1 MATQL
6 GAGGREA
13 GAGGRGPGA
22 GGRGPGAR
30 GRGLWLVLGLVLLIR
45 IPFLNQAIQGD
56 DHIYLTEASHALID
70 PLHPDNTKY
79 VFQGEEVDLR
89 GQPHPPLDG
98 WVLAGLIALFGG
110 VREVPFHAAYMLFS
124 LVAAWAM
131 WSLAR
136 RFSPQ
141 PLWAALLFVAV
152 PAFVVNGNSLETDL
166 PFLAFWMA
174 AVALF
179 VGQDGILRGGLQP
192 PPFGRGADCQ
202 SARRLKICPTGS
214 AICMALAALTAYQ
227 AVLLTPILAIYVW
240 LFHRRDRTRWLT
252 LLVPPLTAA
261 LWQFFERLST
271 GALPAAV
278 LNGYLAAYQ
287 TFNAKLASALALTIH
302 SWFIVFPAFVPAAFI
317 LAWRRRR
324 EPETIFLLAWIGVF
338 FAGALVIF
346 FAGSARYLLPMAA
359 PVALL
364 ASRLR
369 PKWLAAG
376 FAIQLALSLGLATVN
391 YQHWDGYRQFAE
403 SLRGSS
409 AGHRVWIDGEWG
421 LRYYLESDGALP
433 LKKTQRLH
441 PGDIV
446 VSSELG
452 ASVNPVAPSSP
463 LRTAEIRP
471 ALPLRLIGLESHSGY
486 STVSRGF
493 WPFGI
498 SAGPIDR
505 VRAVEVAERH
515 PTLAYLPMNA
525 PQAADQIV
533 SGIYSLEDN
542 RFRWMSRTA
551 VVALA
556 SPPAALPL
564 RATFT
569 IPPQARARRVAL
581 LLDGRQVASQTYA
594 APGTYTLESPPVR
607 AAGAVAIAEI
617 AIDETF
623 FAPRDSR
630 ELGIVLTGVGFA
642 P

>member
-1 MATQL
+1 M
-6 GAGGREA
+6 
-13 GAGGRGPGA
+13 
-22 GGRGPGAR
+22 
-30 GRGLWLVLGLVLLIR
+30 
-45 IPFLNQAIQGD
+45 
-56 DHIYLTEASHALID
+56 
-70 PLHPDNTKY
+70 HPDNTSY

-98 WVLAGLIALFGG
+98 WVLAGLIALFGN
-110 VREVPFHAAYMLFS
+110 VREVPFHAVYMLFS
-124 LVAAWAM
+124 LIAAWAM

-136 RFSPQ
+136 RFSPH

-179 VGQDGILRGGLQP
+179 EAAPLL
-192 PPFGRGADCQ
+192 
-202 SARRLKICPTGS
+202 SALCL
-214 AICMALAALTAYQ
+214 ALAALTAYQ
-227 AVLLTPILAIYVW
+227 AVLLTPILAVYVW
-240 LFHRRDRTRWLT
+240 LFHRRDRTRWLI
-252 LLVPPLTAA
+252 LLVPPVTVAA
-261 LWQFFERLST
+261 WQLFERFST

-278 LNGYLAAYQ
+278 LNGYLATYQ
-287 TFNAKLASALALTIH
+287 TLPAKLSSALALTIH
-302 SWFIVFPAFVPAAFI
+302 SWFIVFPALVPPALV

-324 EPETIFLLAWIGVF
+324 EPDTLFLLAWIAIF
-338 FAGALVIF
+338 FAGALLIF

-376 FAIQLALSLGLATVN
+376 FAIQLTLGLGLAAVN
-391 YQHWDGYRQFAE
+391 YQHWAGYRQFAE
-403 SLRGSS
+403 SLRAPA

-421 LRYYLESDGALP
+421 LRFYLESDGALP
-433 LKKTQRLH
+433 LKKTQRLR

-452 ASVNPVAPSSP
+452 ASVNPVAPFAP
-463 LRTAEIRP
+463 LRAAEIRP

-498 SAGPIDR
+498 STGLIDR
-505 VRAVEVAERH
+505 VRARAVAERH

-525 PQAADQIV
+525 PEAADQIV
-533 SGIYSLEDN
+533 SGVFSLEDN
-542 RFRWMSRTA
+542 RFRWMSRSAT
-551 VVALA
+551 VALA
-556 SPPAALPL
+556 NPPAALPL

-569 IPPQARARRVAL
+569 IPPQARARRVTL
-581 LLDGRQVASQTYA
+581 LLDGREVVSQTYP

-607 AAGAVAIAEI
+607 AAGAVAMVEI
-617 AIDETF
+617 AIDQTF
-623 FAPRDSR
+623 FARGDTR
-630 ELGIVLTGVGFA
+630 ELGIVLTAVGFT

>member
-1 MATQL
+1 MAASVTPRQFL
-6 GAGGREA
+6 
-13 GAGGRGPGA
+13 
-22 GGRGPGAR
+22 
-30 GRGLWLVLGLVLLIR
+30 LVMGLVLLIR
-45 IPFLNQAIQGD
+45 IPFLNQAVQGD

-70 PLHPDNTKY
+70 PLHPDDTSY
-79 VFQGEEVDLR
+79 VFQGVEVDLR
-89 GQPHPPLDG
+89 GQPHPPLDA
-98 WVLAGLIALFGG
+98 WVLAGLIAVFGN
-110 VREVPFHAAYMLFS
+110 VREIPFHVAYMVFS
-124 LVAAWAM
+124 LIAAGAM

-166 PFLAFWMA
+166 PFLALWMA
-174 AVALF
+174 AIALF
-179 VGQDGILRGGLQP
+179 VGQDGILRGGWQP
-192 PPFGRGADCQ
+192 PPFALAL
-202 SARRLKICPTGS
+202 SAV
-214 AICMALAALTAYQ
+214 CMALAALTAYQ
-227 AVLLTPILAIYVW
+227 AVLLTPILAVYVW
-240 LFHRRDRTRWLT
+240 LFHRRSRTRWLT
-252 LLVPPLTAA
+252 LLVPPLTVGA
-261 LWQFFERLST
+261 WQLFERLST
-271 GALPAAV
+271 GVLPAAV
-278 LNGYLAAYQ
+278 LNGYLATLQ
-287 TFNAKLASALALTIH
+287 TFDAKLASALALTIH
-302 SWFIVFPAFVPAAFI
+302 SWFIVFPALVPPAFI
-317 LAWRRRR
+317 LAWRRAQRAPR
-324 EPETIFLLAWIGVF
+324 EPDTLFLLAWIGIF
-338 FAGALVIF
+338 FAGALVVF

-359 PVALL
+359 PVVLL

-376 FAIQLALSLGLATVN
+376 FALQLALGLGLAVVN
-391 YQHWDGYRQFAE
+391 YQHWDGYRQFAH
-403 SLRGSS
+403 SLRLAA

-433 LKKTQRLH
+433 LKKTQRLR

-452 ASVNPVAPSSP
+452 ASVNPAAPFSP
-463 LRTAEIRP
+463 LRTVEIRS
-471 ALPLRLIGLESHSGY
+471 AVPLRLIGLESHSGY
-486 STVSRGF
+486 STVARGF

-498 SAGPIDR
+498 SAGLIDR

-533 SGIYSLEDN
+533 SGIFSLEDN
-542 RFRWMSRTA
+542 RFRWMSRSA
-551 VVALA
+551 VVALK

-569 IPPQARARRVAL
+569 IPPQAHARRVTL
-581 LLDGRQVASQTYA
+581 LLDGREVASQTYP

-607 AAGAVAIAEI
+607 PAGAAAMVEI
-617 AIDETF
+617 AIDQTF
-623 FAPRDSR
+623 FAPPDSR

>member
-1 MATQL
+1 
-6 GAGGREA
+6 
-13 GAGGRGPGA
+13 
-22 GGRGPGAR
+22 
-30 GRGLWLVLGLVLLIR
+30 V
-45 IPFLNQAIQGD
+45 
-56 DHIYLTEASHALID
+56 
-70 PLHPDNTKY
+70 
-79 VFQGEEVDLR
+79 
-89 GQPHPPLDG
+89 
-98 WVLAGLIALFGG
+98 
-110 VREVPFHAAYMLFS
+110 FS
-124 LVAAWAM
+124 LIAAWAM
-131 WSLAR
+131 WSLSR
-136 RFSPQ
+136 RFSPH
-141 PLWAALLFVAV
+141 PVWAALLFIAV

-179 VGQDGILRGGLQP
+179 VGQDGILRGGWQP
-192 PPFGRGADCQ
+192 PPARRADCQ
-202 SARRLKICPTGS
+202 SARRLTICPTGS

-227 AVLLTPILAIYVW
+227 AVLLTPILAVYVW

-252 LLVPPLTAA
+252 LLVPPLTVAA
-261 LWQFFERLST
+261 WQLFERLST

-278 LNGYLAAYQ
+278 LNGYLATYQ
-287 TFNAKLASALALTIH
+287 TLDAKLASALALTIH
-302 SWFIVFPAFVPAAFI
+302 SWFIVFPALVPPAFI

-324 EPETIFLLAWIGVF
+324 EPDTLFLLVWIGIF

-369 PKWLAAG
+369 PRWLAAG
-376 FAIQLALSLGLATVN
+376 FALQLALGLSLAAVN
-391 YQHWDGYRQFAE
+391 YQHWAGYREFAE
-403 SLRGSS
+403 SLRAPA

-421 LRYYLESDGALP
+421 LRFYLESDGALP
-433 LKKTQRLH
+433 LKKTQRLR

-446 VSSELG
+446 VSSDLG
-452 ASVNPVAPSSP
+452 ASVNPVAPFAP

-471 ALPLRLIGLESHSGY
+471 VLPLRLIGLESHSGY

-498 SAGPIDR
+498 STGPIDR
-505 VRAVEVAERH
+505 LRAREVAERH

-533 SGIYSLEDN
+533 AGIFSLEDN
-542 RFRWMSRTA
+542 RFRWMSRSA

-564 RATFT
+564 RAMFT
-569 IPPQARARRVAL
+569 IPPQARARRVTL
-581 LLDGRQVASQTYA
+581 LLDGHEVASQTYP
-594 APGTYTLESPPVR
+594 APGTYTLESPPLR
-607 AAGAVAIAEI
+607 AAGAVATVEI
-617 AIDETF
+617 AVDQTF
-623 FAPRDSR
+623 FAPPDSR
-630 ELGIVLTGVGFA
+630 ELGMVLAGVGFA

>member
-1 MATQL
+1 METGVTSRQWL
-6 GAGGREA
+6 
-13 GAGGRGPGA
+13 
-22 GGRGPGAR
+22 
-30 GRGLWLVLGLVLLIR
+30 LVLALVLSIR
-45 IPFLNQAIQGD
+45 LPFLNQAIQGD

-70 PLHPDNTKY
+70 PLHPDNTSY

-98 WVLAGLIALFGG
+98 WVLAGLIAVLGD
-110 VREVPFHAAYMLFS
+110 VKEIPFHAAYMVFS
-124 LVAAWAM
+124 LIAAGAM

-174 AVALF
+174 AIALF
-179 VGQDGILRGGLQP
+179 EAAPAL
-192 PPFGRGADCQ
+192 
-202 SARRLKICPTGS
+202 SALS
-214 AICMALAALTAYQ
+214 MALAALTAYQ
-227 AVLLTPILAIYVW
+227 AVLLTPILAVYVW
-240 LFHRRDRTRWLT
+240 LFHRRDRARWLI
-252 LLVPPLTAA
+252 LLVPLLTIA
-261 LWQFFERLST
+261 LWQLFERLST

-278 LNGYLAAYQ
+278 VNGYLATYE
-287 TFNAKLASALALTIH
+287 TLPAKLASALALTIH
-302 SWFIVFPAFVPAAFI
+302 SWFIVFPALVPPAFI

-324 EPETIFLLAWIGVF
+324 EPDTLFLLAWIGIF
-338 FAGALVIF
+338 FTGALVIF

-359 PVALL
+359 PVVLL

-369 PKWLAAG
+369 ARWLAAG
-376 FAIQLALSLGLATVN
+376 FAAQLALSLGLAIVN
-391 YQHWDGYRQFAE
+391 YQHWAGYRQFAE
-403 SLRGSS
+403 SLRGLA

-433 LKKTQRLH
+433 LKKTQRLR

-452 ASVNPVAPSSP
+452 ASVNPVAPFAP

-515 PTLAYLPMNA
+515 PTLAYLPLNA
-525 PQAADQIV
+525 PEAADQIV
-533 SGIYSLEDN
+533 SGIYSLEDH
-542 RFRWMSRTA
+542 RYRWMSRTA
-551 VVALA
+551 VVALN
-556 SPPAALPL
+556 SPSAALPL

-569 IPPQARARRVAL
+569 IPPQARARRVTL
-581 LLDGRQVASQTYA
+581 LLDGREVASQTYP

-617 AIDETF
+617 AIDQTF
-623 FAPRDSR
+623 FAPGDSR

>member
-1 MATQL
+1 MAPSVTQKQFL
-6 GAGGREA
+6 
-13 GAGGRGPGA
+13 
-22 GGRGPGAR
+22 
-30 GRGLWLVLGLVLLIR
+30 LVLGLVLLIR
-45 IPFLNQAIQGD
+45 VPFLNQAIQGD

-70 PLHPDNTKY
+70 PLHPDNTTY

-98 WVLAGLIALFGG
+98 WVLAALIAVIGG
-110 VREVPFHAAYMLFS
+110 VKEVPFHAAYMLFS
-124 LVAAWAM
+124 LIAACSM

-136 RFSPQ
+136 RFSPH

-179 VGQDGILRGGLQP
+179 EATPLL
-192 PPFGRGADCQ
+192 
-202 SARRLKICPTGS
+202 SALS
-214 AICMALAALTAYQ
+214 MALAAFTAYQ
-227 AVLLTPILAIYVW
+227 AVLLTPILAVYVF
-240 LFHRRDRTRWLT
+240 LFHRRDRTRWLI
-252 LLVPPLTAA
+252 LLVPPFMVVA
-261 LWQFFERLST
+261 WQLFERLST

-278 LNGYLAAYQ
+278 LNGYLATYQ
-287 TFNAKLASALALTIH
+287 TLPAKLASALALTIH
-302 SWFIVFPAFVPAAFI
+302 SWFIVFPALVPPALV

-324 EPETIFLLAWIGVF
+324 EPDTLFLLAWIAIF

-369 PKWLAAG
+369 PRWLAAG
-376 FAIQLALSLGLATVN
+376 FALQLALGLSLAAVN
-391 YQHWDGYRQFAE
+391 YQHWAGYRQFAE
-403 SLRGSS
+403 SLRGPT
-409 AGHRVWIDGEWG
+409 AGHRVWVDGEWG

-433 LKKTQRLH
+433 LKKAQRLR

-446 VSSELG
+446 VSSDLG
-452 ASVNPVAPSSP
+452 ASVNPTAPFAP

-493 WPFGI
+493 WPFGF
-498 SAGPIDR
+498 SAGLIDR
-505 VRAVEVAERH
+505 LSAREVTERH

-525 PQAADQIV
+525 PEAAHQIV
-533 SGIYSLEDN
+533 VGIFSLEDN
-542 RFRWMSRTA
+542 RFRWMSRSA

-556 SPPAALPL
+556 NPAAALPL
-564 RATFT
+564 RVTFT
-569 IPPQARARRVAL
+569 IPPQARARRVTL
-581 LLDGRQVASQTYA
+581 LLDGREVASQTYPA
-594 APGTYTLESPPVR
+594 SGTYTLESPPVR
-607 AAGAVAIAEI
+607 AAGAVAMVEI
-617 AIDETF
+617 AIDQTF
-623 FAPRDSR
+623 SAPGDSR

>member
-1 MATQL
+1 MAANIAPRQFL
-6 GAGGREA
+6 
-13 GAGGRGPGA
+13 
-22 GGRGPGAR
+22 
-30 GRGLWLVLGLVLLIR
+30 LVLGLVLLIR
-45 IPFLNQAIQGD
+45 LPFLNQAIQGD
-56 DHIYLTEASHALID
+56 DHIYLTEAAHALID

-98 WVLAGLIALFGG
+98 WVLAGLIAVFGS
-110 VREVPFHAAYMLFS
+110 VKEVPFHAAYMAFS
-124 LVAAWAM
+124 LIAACAM

-136 RFSPQ
+136 RFSPH

-174 AVALF
+174 AVGLFEATPLLSAL
-179 VGQDGILRGGLQP
+179 
-192 PPFGRGADCQ
+192 
-202 SARRLKICPTGS
+202 S
-214 AICMALAALTAYQ
+214 MALAALTAYQ
-227 AVLLTPILAIYVW
+227 AVLLTPILAVYVW
-240 LFHRRDRTRWLT
+240 LFHRRDRTRWLI
-252 LLVPPLTAA
+252 LLVPPLTVAA
-261 LWQFFERLST
+261 WQLFERLST
-271 GALPAAV
+271 GSLPAAV
-278 LNGYLAAYQ
+278 LNGYLATYQ
-287 TFNAKLASALALTIH
+287 TLDAKLASALALTIH
-302 SWFIVFPAFVPAAFI
+302 SWFIVFPALVPPALV

-324 EPETIFLLAWIGVF
+324 EPDTLFLLAWVGIF

-376 FAIQLALSLGLATVN
+376 FALQLALGLGLAAVN
-391 YQHWDGYRQFAE
+391 YQHWAGYRQFAE
-403 SLRGSS
+403 SLRGPA

-433 LKKTQRLH
+433 LQKTQRLRQ
-441 PGDIV
+441 GDIV
-446 VSSELG
+446 VSSDLG
-452 ASVNPVAPSSP
+452 ASVNPVAPFAP

-493 WPFGI
+493 WPFGF
-498 SAGPIDR
+498 SAGLIDR

-533 SGIYSLEDN
+533 SGIFSLEDN
-542 RFRWMSRTA
+542 RFRWMSRSA

-556 SPPAALPL
+556 SPAAALPL

-569 IPPQARARRVAL
+569 IPSQARARRVTL
-581 LLDGRQVASQTYA
+581 LLDGREVASQTYLT
-594 APGTYTLESPPVR
+594 PGTYTLESPPVR
-607 AAGAVAIAEI
+607 AAGAVAMVEI
-617 AIDETF
+617 AIDQTF
-623 FAPRDSR
+623 FAPPDSR
-630 ELGIVLTGVGFA
+630 ELGMVLTGVGFA

>member
-1 MATQL
+1 M
-6 GAGGREA
+6 
-13 GAGGRGPGA
+13 
-22 GGRGPGAR
+22 
-30 GRGLWLVLGLVLLIR
+30 
-45 IPFLNQAIQGD
+45 
-56 DHIYLTEASHALID
+56 
-70 PLHPDNTKY
+70 
-79 VFQGEEVDLR
+79 VFS
-89 GQPHPPLDG
+89 
-98 WVLAGLIALFGG
+98 LIA
-110 VREVPFHAAYMLFS
+110 AC
-124 LVAAWAM
+124 AM

-136 RFSPQ
+136 RFSPH

-174 AVALF
+174 ALALF
-179 VGQDGILRGGLQP
+179 PSRDRQ
-192 PPFGRGADCQ
+192 GAFALTL
-202 SARRLKICPTGS
+202 SALCL
-214 AICMALAALTAYQ
+214 ALAALTAYQ
-227 AVLLTPILAIYVW
+227 AVLLTPILAVYVW
-240 LFHRRDRTRWLT
+240 LFHRRSRARWLT
-252 LLVPPLTAA
+252 LLVPPLTVAA
-261 LWQFFERLST
+261 WQLFERLST

-278 LNGYLAAYQ
+278 LNGYLATYQ
-287 TFNAKLASALALTIH
+287 TLPAKLASALALTIH
-302 SWFIVFPAFVPAAFI
+302 SWFIVFPALVPPAFI

-324 EPETIFLLAWIGVF
+324 EPDTLFLLAWIAIF

-359 PVALL
+359 PVVLL

-376 FAIQLALSLGLATVN
+376 FALQLALSLSLAAVN
-391 YQHWDGYRQFAE
+391 YQHWAGYRQFAE
-403 SLRGSS
+403 SLRGPA

-433 LKKTQRLH
+433 LKKTQRLR

-452 ASVNPVAPSSP
+452 ASVNPAAPFAP

-486 STVSRGF
+486 STGSRGF

-498 SAGPIDR
+498 STGPIDR
-505 VRAVEVAERH
+505 LRAREVAERH

-525 PQAADQIV
+525 PEAADQIV
-533 SGIYSLEDN
+533 GGIFALEDN
-542 RFRWMSRTA
+542 RFRWMSRSA

-556 SPPAALPL
+556 SPAAALPL

-569 IPPQARARRVAL
+569 IPPQARARRVTL
-581 LLDGRQVASQTYA
+581 LLDGREVASRTYA

-607 AAGAVAIAEI
+607 AAGAVAMVEI
-617 AIDETF
+617 SIEQTF
-623 FAPRDSR
+623 FAPPDSR

>member
-1 MATQL
+1 MAPSVTQKQFL
-6 GAGGREA
+6 
-13 GAGGRGPGA
+13 
-22 GGRGPGAR
+22 
-30 GRGLWLVLGLVLLIR
+30 LVLGLVLLIR
-45 IPFLNQAIQGD
+45 VPFLNQAIQGD

-98 WVLAGLIALFGG
+98 WVLAGLIAVFGG
-110 VREVPFHAAYMLFS
+110 VKEIPFHAAYIVFS
-124 LVAAWAM
+124 LIAAGAM

-141 PLWAALLFVAV
+141 PLWATLLFVAV
-152 PAFVVNGNSLETDL
+152 PAFVVNGNSLETDI

-179 VGQDGILRGGLQP
+179 VTPPLSNVRGSETRPRVHTHFPSRERKRAVLV
-192 PPFGRGADCQ
+192 
-202 SARRLKICPTGS
+202 LS
-214 AICMALAALTAYQ
+214 AISMALAALTAYQ
-227 AVLLTPILAIYVW
+227 AVLLTPILAVYVW
-240 LFHRRDRTRWLT
+240 LFHRRSPARWLI
-252 LLVPPLTAA
+252 LLVPPLTIA
-261 LWQFFERLST
+261 LWQLFERLST

-278 LNGYLAAYQ
+278 LSGYLSTLQ
-287 TFNAKLASALALTIH
+287 TFDAKLASALALTIH
-302 SWFIVFPAFVPAAFI
+302 SWFIVFPALVPAAFI

-324 EPETIFLLAWIGVF
+324 EPDTLFLLAWIGVF

-346 FAGSARYLLPMAA
+346 FAGAARYLLPMAA
-359 PVALL
+359 PAVLL

-376 FAIQLALSLGLATVN
+376 FVLQLALGLGLAAVN
-391 YQHWDGYRQFAE
+391 YQHWAGYRQFAE
-403 SLRGSS
+403 SLRRPA

-433 LKKTQRLH
+433 LKKTQRLR

-446 VSSELG
+446 VSSELS
-452 ASVNPVAPSSP
+452 ASVNPVAPFAR
-463 LRTAEIRP
+463 LRAAEIRP
-471 ALPLRLIGLESHSGY
+471 AIPLRLIGLESHSGY
-486 STVSRGF
+486 STVAKGF
-493 WPFGI
+493 WPFGV
-498 SAGPIDR
+498 SAGLIDR

-533 SGIYSLEDN
+533 GGIFALEDN
-542 RFRWMSRTA
+542 RFRWMSRSA

-569 IPPQARARRVAL
+569 IPPQARARRVTL
-581 LLDGRQVASQTYA
+581 LLDGREVASQTYP
-594 APGTYTLESPPVR
+594 APGTYTLESPPMR
-607 AAGAVAIAEI
+607 AAGAVATVEI
-617 AIDETF
+617 VIDETF
-623 FAPRDSR
+623 FAPGDTR
-630 ELGIVLTGVGFA
+630 ELGIVLTAVGFA
-642 P
+642 VGQAVPPAQRPE

>member
-1 MATQL
+1 MAPSVTQKQFL
-6 GAGGREA
+6 
-13 GAGGRGPGA
+13 
-22 GGRGPGAR
+22 
-30 GRGLWLVLGLVLLIR
+30 LVLGLVLLIR
-45 IPFLNQAIQGD
+45 VPFLNQAIQGD

-70 PLHPDNTKY
+70 PLHPDNTTY

-98 WVLAGLIALFGG
+98 WVLAALIAVIGG
-110 VREVPFHAAYMLFS
+110 VKEVPFHAAYMLFS
-124 LVAAWAM
+124 LIAACSM

-136 RFSPQ
+136 RFSPH

-179 VGQDGILRGGLQP
+179 EATPLL
-192 PPFGRGADCQ
+192 
-202 SARRLKICPTGS
+202 SALS
-214 AICMALAALTAYQ
+214 MALAAFTAYQ
-227 AVLLTPILAIYVW
+227 AVLLTPILAVYVF
-240 LFHRRDRTRWLT
+240 LFHRRDRTRWLI
-252 LLVPPLTAA
+252 LLVPPFMVVA
-261 LWQFFERLST
+261 WQLFERLST

-278 LNGYLAAYQ
+278 LNGYLATYQ
-287 TFNAKLASALALTIH
+287 PLPAKLASALALTIN
-302 SWFIVFPAFVPAAFI
+302 SWFIVFPALVPPALV

-324 EPETIFLLAWIGVF
+324 EPDTLFLLAWIAIF

-369 PKWLAAG
+369 PRWLAAG
-376 FAIQLALSLGLATVN
+376 FALQLALGLSLAAVN
-391 YQHWDGYRQFAE
+391 YQHWAGYRQFAE
-403 SLRGSS
+403 SLRGPT
-409 AGHRVWIDGEWG
+409 AGHRVWVDGEWG

-433 LKKTQRLH
+433 LKKAQRLR

-446 VSSELG
+446 VSSDLG
-452 ASVNPVAPSSP
+452 ASVNPTAPFAP

-493 WPFGI
+493 WPFGF
-498 SAGPIDR
+498 SAGLIDR
-505 VRAVEVAERH
+505 LSAREVTERH

-525 PQAADQIV
+525 PEAAHQIV
-533 SGIYSLEDN
+533 VGIFSLEDN
-542 RFRWMSRTA
+542 RFRWMSRSA

-556 SPPAALPL
+556 NPAAALPL
-564 RATFT
+564 RVTFT
-569 IPPQARARRVAL
+569 IPPQARARRVTL
-581 LLDGRQVASQTYA
+581 LLDGREVASQTYPA
-594 APGTYTLESPPVR
+594 SGTYTLESPPVR
-607 AAGAVAIAEI
+607 AAGAVAMVEI
-617 AIDETF
+617 AIDQTF
-623 FAPRDSR
+623 SAPGDSR

>member
-1 MATQL
+1 METRL
-6 GAGGREA
+6 GAGR
-13 GAGGRGPGA
+13 
-22 GGRGPGAR
+22 
-30 GRGLWLVLGLVLLIR
+30 RGLWLVLGLVLLIR
-45 IPFLNQAIQGD
+45 LPFLNQAIQGD
-56 DHIYLTEASHALID
+56 DHIYLTEAAHALID
-70 PLHPDNTKY
+70 PLHPDNTNY
-79 VFQGEEVDLR
+79 VFQGQEVDLR

-98 WVLAGLIALFGG
+98 WVLAGLLAVFGD
-110 VREVPFHAAYMLFS
+110 VREIPFHAAYMVFS
-124 LVAAWAM
+124 LIAACAM

-166 PFLAFWMA
+166 PILAFWMA
-174 AVALF
+174 AIALF
-179 VGQDGILRGGLQP
+179 VSRRP
-192 PPFGRGADCQ
+192 GAGV
-202 SARRLKICPTGS
+202 LS
-214 AICMALAALTAYQ
+214 AISMALAALTAYQ
-227 AVLLTPILAIYVW
+227 AVLLIPILAVYLW
-240 LFHRRDRTRWLT
+240 LFHRRSRGRWLT
-252 LLVPPLTAA
+252 LLVPALTVAT
-261 LWQFFERLST
+261 WQFFERLST
-271 GALPAAV
+271 GTLPATV
-278 LNGYLAAYQ
+278 FNRYLATYQ
-287 TFNAKLASALALTIH
+287 TLDAKLANALALAIH
-302 SWFIVFPAFVPAAFI
+302 SWFIVFPALVPPALV
-317 LAWRRRR
+317 LAWRRAQRAPR
-324 EPETIFLLAWIGVF
+324 EPDTLFLLAWMGIF
-338 FAGALVIF
+338 FAGAVAVF

-364 ASRLR
+364 ASHLR
-369 PKWLAAG
+369 RQWLAAG
-376 FAIQLALSLGLATVN
+376 LAAQLALSLGLAIVN

-403 SLRGSS
+403 SLRGST
-409 AGHRVWIDGEWG
+409 AGHRVWVDGEWG

-433 LKKTQRLH
+433 LKKTQRLR

-452 ASVNPVAPSSP
+452 ASVNPTAPFAP

-486 STVSRGF
+486 STASRGF

-505 VRAVEVAERH
+505 LRAVEVAERH

-525 PQAADQIV
+525 PEAADQIV
-533 SGIYSLEDN
+533 SGIYALEDN
-542 RFRWMSRTA
+542 RYRWMARAA
-551 VVALA
+551 VVALS
-556 SPPAALPL
+556 SPLAALPL

-581 LLDGRQVASQTYA
+581 LLDGRQVVSQAYA
-594 APGTYTLESPPVR
+594 AAGTYTLESPPVR

-617 AIDETF
+617 AVDQTF
-623 FAPRDSR
+623 FAPPDSR

>member
-1 MATQL
+1 M
-6 GAGGREA
+6 EA
-13 GAGGRGPGA
+13 NVTPRQ
-22 GGRGPGAR
+22 
-30 GRGLWLVLGLVLLIR
+30 WVLVLGLVLLIR
-45 IPFLNQAIQGD
+45 LPFLNQAIQGD
-56 DHIYLTEASHALID
+56 DHIYFTEASHALID
-70 PLHPDNTKY
+70 PLHPDNTNY

-98 WVLAGLIALFGG
+98 WVLAGLIAVCGG
-110 VREVPFHAAYMLFS
+110 VKEIPFHAAYMVFS
-124 LVAAWAM
+124 LIAAWAM

-136 RFSPQ
+136 RFSPH
-141 PLWAALLFVAV
+141 PLWAALLFLAV

-174 AVALF
+174 AIASFEATPLLSAL
-179 VGQDGILRGGLQP
+179 
-192 PPFGRGADCQ
+192 
-202 SARRLKICPTGS
+202 
-214 AICMALAALTAYQ
+214 CMALAALTAYQ
-227 AVLLTPILAIYVW
+227 AVLLTPILAVYVW
-240 LFHRRDRTRWLT
+240 LFHRRSPARWLI
-252 LLVPPLTAA
+252 LLVPPLTIA
-261 LWQFFERLST
+261 LWQLFERLST

-278 LNGYLAAYQ
+278 LGGYLATLQ
-287 TFNAKLASALALTIH
+287 TFDAKLASALALTIH
-302 SWFIVFPAFVPAAFI
+302 SWFIVFPALVPAALV

-324 EPETIFLLAWIGVF
+324 EPDTLFLLAWIGVF

-346 FAGSARYLLPMAA
+346 FAGAARYLLPMAA
-359 PVALL
+359 PAVLL

-376 FAIQLALSLGLATVN
+376 FAIQLALSLGLAAVN
-391 YQHWDGYRQFAE
+391 YQHWAGYRQFAE
-403 SLRGSS
+403 SLRGPA

-433 LKKTQRLH
+433 LKKTQRLR

-446 VSSELG
+446 VSSELS
-452 ASVNPVAPSSP
+452 ASVNPVAPFAP

-486 STVSRGF
+486 STVSKGF

-498 SAGPIDR
+498 SAGLIDR

-515 PTLAYLPMNA
+515 PTLAYLPMNV
-525 PQAADQIV
+525 PEAADQIV
-533 SGIYSLEDN
+533 GGIYSLEDH
-542 RFRWMSRTA
+542 RFRWMSRSA
-551 VVALA
+551 VVALK

-569 IPPQARARRVAL
+569 IPPQARARRVTL
-581 LLDGRQVASQTYA
+581 LLDGREVASQTYP

-617 AIDETF
+617 AVDQTF
-623 FAPRDSR
+623 FAPGDSR

>member
-1 MATQL
+1 
-6 GAGGREA
+6 
-13 GAGGRGPGA
+13 
-22 GGRGPGAR
+22 
-30 GRGLWLVLGLVLLIR
+30 
-45 IPFLNQAIQGD
+45 
-56 DHIYLTEASHALID
+56 
-70 PLHPDNTKY
+70 
-79 VFQGEEVDLR
+79 
-89 GQPHPPLDG
+89 
-98 WVLAGLIALFGG
+98 LFI
-110 VREVPFHAAYMLFS
+110 
-124 LVAAWAM
+124 
-131 WSLAR
+131 
-136 RFSPQ
+136 
-141 PLWAALLFVAV
+141 AV

-179 VGQDGILRGGLQP
+179 VGQDGILRGGWQP
-192 PPFGRGADCQ
+192 PPARRADCQ
-202 SARRLKICPTGS
+202 SARRLTICPTGS

-227 AVLLTPILAIYVW
+227 AVLLTPILAVYVW

-252 LLVPPLTAA
+252 LLVPPLTVAA
-261 LWQFFERLST
+261 WQLFERLST

-278 LNGYLAAYQ
+278 LNGYLATYQ
-287 TFNAKLASALALTIH
+287 TLDAKLASALALTIH
-302 SWFIVFPAFVPAAFI
+302 SWFIVFPALVPPAFI

-324 EPETIFLLAWIGVF
+324 EPDTLFLLVWIGIF

-369 PKWLAAG
+369 PRWLAAG
-376 FAIQLALSLGLATVN
+376 FALQLALGLSLAAVN
-391 YQHWDGYRQFAE
+391 YQHWAGYREFAE
-403 SLRGSS
+403 SLRAPA

-421 LRYYLESDGALP
+421 LRFYLESDGALP
-433 LKKTQRLH
+433 LKKTQRLR

-446 VSSELG
+446 VSSDLG
-452 ASVNPVAPSSP
+452 ASVNPVAPFAP

-505 VRAVEVAERH
+505 LRAREVAERH

-533 SGIYSLEDN
+533 AGIFSLEDN
-542 RFRWMSRTA
+542 RFRWMSRSA

-564 RATFT
+564 RAMFT
-569 IPPQARARRVAL
+569 IPPQARARRVTL
-581 LLDGRQVASQTYA
+581 LLDGHEVASQTYP
-594 APGTYTLESPPVR
+594 APGTYTLESPPLR
-607 AAGAVAIAEI
+607 AAGAVATVEI
-617 AIDETF
+617 AVDQTF
-623 FAPRDSR
+623 FAPPDSR
-630 ELGIVLTGVGFA
+630 ELGMVLAGVGFA

>member
-1 MATQL
+1 MAPSVTQKQFL
-6 GAGGREA
+6 
-13 GAGGRGPGA
+13 
-22 GGRGPGAR
+22 
-30 GRGLWLVLGLVLLIR
+30 LVLGLVLLIR

-89 GQPHPPLDG
+89 GQPHPPLNG
-98 WVLAGLIALFGG
+98 WVLAGLIAVCGG
-110 VREVPFHAAYMLFS
+110 VKEIPFHAAYVVFS
-124 LVAAWAM
+124 LIAAWSM

-179 VGQDGILRGGLQP
+179 VSLPD
-192 PPFGRGADCQ
+192 GRGSECALFQ
-202 SARRLKICPTGS
+202 SRDRQGAFALS
-214 AICMALAALTAYQ
+214 AISMALAALTAYQ
-227 AVLLTPILAIYVW
+227 AVLLTPILAVYVW
-240 LFHRRDRTRWLT
+240 LFHRRDRTRWLI
-252 LLVPPLTAA
+252 LLVPPLTIAI
-261 LWQFFERLST
+261 WQLFERLST

-278 LNGYLAAYQ
+278 LGGYLATLQ
-287 TFNAKLASALALTIH
+287 TFDAKLASALALTIH
-302 SWFIVFPAFVPAAFI
+302 SWFIVFPALVPAALV

-324 EPETIFLLAWIGVF
+324 EPDTLFLLAWIGVF

-346 FAGSARYLLPMAA
+346 FAGAARYLLPMAA
-359 PVALL
+359 PAVLL

-376 FAIQLALSLGLATVN
+376 FVLQLALSLGLAAVN
-391 YQHWDGYRQFAE
+391 YQHWAGYRQFAE
-403 SLRGSS
+403 SLRGPA

-433 LKKTQRLH
+433 LKKTQRLR

-446 VSSELG
+446 VSSELS
-452 ASVNPVAPSSP
+452 ASVNPVAPFAP

-471 ALPLRLIGLESHSGY
+471 AIPLRLIGLESHSGY
-486 STVSRGF
+486 STVSKGF

-498 SAGPIDR
+498 SAGLIDR

-525 PQAADQIV
+525 PEAADQIV
-533 SGIYSLEDN
+533 GGIFSLEDN

-569 IPPQARARRVAL
+569 IPPQARARRVTL
-581 LLDGRQVASQTYA
+581 LLDGREVASQTYP

-607 AAGAVAIAEI
+607 AAGAVATVEI
-617 AIDETF
+617 VIDETF
-623 FAPRDSR
+623 FAPGDTR
-630 ELGIVLTGVGFA
+630 ELGIVLTAVGFA
-642 P
+642 PAP

>member
-1 MATQL
+1 MAPSVTQRQFL
-6 GAGGREA
+6 
-13 GAGGRGPGA
+13 
-22 GGRGPGAR
+22 
-30 GRGLWLVLGLVLLIR
+30 LVLGLVLLIR
-45 IPFLNQAIQGD
+45 LPFLNQAIQGD

-70 PLHPDNTKY
+70 PLHPDNTTY

-98 WVLAGLIALFGG
+98 WVLAALIAVIGG
-110 VREVPFHAAYMLFS
+110 VKEVPFHAAYMLFS
-124 LVAAWAM
+124 VIAACSM

-136 RFSPQ
+136 RFSPH

-179 VGQDGILRGGLQP
+179 EATPLL
-192 PPFGRGADCQ
+192 
-202 SARRLKICPTGS
+202 SALCL
-214 AICMALAALTAYQ
+214 ALAALTAYQ
-227 AVLLTPILAIYVW
+227 AVLLTPILAVYVW
-240 LFHRRDRTRWLT
+240 LFHRRSRARWLI
-252 LLVPPLTAA
+252 LLVPPFMVVA
-261 LWQFFERLST
+261 WQLFERLST

-278 LNGYLAAYQ
+278 LNGYLATYQ
-287 TFNAKLASALALTIH
+287 TLPAKLANALALTIH
-302 SWFIVFPAFVPAAFI
+302 SWFIVFPALVPPALV

-324 EPETIFLLAWIGVF
+324 EPDTLFLLAWIGIF
-338 FAGALVIF
+338 FAGALAIF

-359 PVALL
+359 PAVLL

-376 FAIQLALSLGLATVN
+376 FALQLALGLSLAAVN

-403 SLRGSS
+403 SLRGPA
-409 AGHRVWIDGEWG
+409 AGHRVWVDGEWG
-421 LRYYLESDGALP
+421 LRFYLESDGALP
-433 LKKTQRLH
+433 LKKTQRLR

-446 VSSELG
+446 VSSDLG
-452 ASVNPVAPSSP
+452 ASVNPVAPFAP
-463 LRTAEIRP
+463 LRAAEIRP

-486 STVSRGF
+486 STISRGF

-505 VRAVEVAERH
+505 LRAREVAERH

-525 PQAADQIV
+525 PDAADQIV
-533 SGIYSLEDN
+533 AGIFSLEDN
-542 RFRWMSRTA
+542 RFRWMSRSA
-551 VVALA
+551 LVALA
-556 SPPAALPL
+556 APASPLPL

-569 IPPQARARRVAL
+569 IPPQARARRVTL

-607 AAGAVAIAEI
+607 AAGAVAMVEI
-617 AIDETF
+617 AIDQTF
-623 FAPRDSR
+623 FAPGDSR
-630 ELGIVLTGVGFA
+630 ELGMVLTSVGFTPA
-642 P
+642 PAP

>member
-1 MATQL
+1 MAASVSPRQFL
-6 GAGGREA
+6 
-13 GAGGRGPGA
+13 
-22 GGRGPGAR
+22 
-30 GRGLWLVLGLVLLIR
+30 LVLGLVLLIR

-70 PLHPDNTKY
+70 ALHPDDTSY
-79 VFQGEEVDLR
+79 VFQGEGVDLR

-110 VREVPFHAAYMLFS
+110 VKEIPFHAAYMVFS
-124 LVAAWAM
+124 LIAAGAM

-141 PLWAALLFVAV
+141 PLWATLLYVAV

-179 VGQDGILRGGLQP
+179 ETTPLL
-192 PPFGRGADCQ
+192 
-202 SARRLKICPTGS
+202 S
-214 AICMALAALTAYQ
+214 AICLALAALTAYQ
-227 AVLLTPILAIYVW
+227 AVLLTPILAVYVW
-240 LFHRRDRTRWLT
+240 LFHRRSRARWLAI
-252 LLVPPLTAA
+252 LVPPLTVGA
-261 LWQFFERLST
+261 WQLFERLST
-271 GALPAAV
+271 GTLPAAV
-278 LNGYLAAYQ
+278 LNGYLATLQ
-287 TFNAKLASALALTIH
+287 TFDAKLASALELTIH
-302 SWFIVFPAFVPAAFI
+302 SWFIVFPALVPAAFI

-324 EPETIFLLAWIGVF
+324 EPDTLFLLSWIAVF

-346 FAGSARYLLPMAA
+346 FAGAARYLLPMAA
-359 PVALL
+359 PVVLL

-376 FAIQLALSLGLATVN
+376 FAAQLALGLGLAIVN
-391 YQHWDGYRQFAE
+391 YQHWAGYCQFAE
-403 SLRGSS
+403 SLRGIT
-409 AGHRVWIDGEWG
+409 AGHRVWVDGEWG

-433 LKKTQRLH
+433 LKKTQRLR

-446 VSSELG
+446 VSSELS
-452 ASVNPVAPSSP
+452 ASVNPTAPFAP

-493 WPFGI
+493 WPFGV
-498 SAGPIDR
+498 SAGLIDR
-505 VRAVEVAERH
+505 VRAREVAERH

-525 PQAADQIV
+525 PEAADQIV
-533 SGIYSLEDN
+533 SGIFSLEDN
-542 RFRWMSRTA
+542 RFRWMSRSA
-551 VVALA
+551 VVALK

-581 LLDGRQVASQTYA
+581 LLDGREVASQTYP

-607 AAGAVAIAEI
+607 VAGAMAMVEI
-617 AIDETF
+617 AIDATF
-623 FAPRDSR
+623 FAPPDSR